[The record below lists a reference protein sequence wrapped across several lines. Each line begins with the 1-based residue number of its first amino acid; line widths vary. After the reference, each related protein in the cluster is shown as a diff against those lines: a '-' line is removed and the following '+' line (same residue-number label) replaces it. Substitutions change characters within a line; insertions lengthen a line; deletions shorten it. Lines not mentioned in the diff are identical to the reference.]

1 MAAAAGE
8 AGSAIYEQGDI
19 RASGL
24 ASVEAYLTRRAGMF
38 TDVVEQLVSLH
49 LQKGDTMSALITG
62 EWCAA
67 QGVPSCLG
75 IRARH
80 RHSMQM
86 HCRVAVCLLLLAT

>member
-8 AGSAIYEQGDI
+8 AGSVIYEQGSYSS
-19 RASGL
+19 SGL

-62 EWCAA
+62 EWC
-67 QGVPSCLG
+67 VPVSSLPWP
-75 IRARH
+75 
-80 RHSMQM
+80 
-86 HCRVAVCLLLLAT
+86 